1 MEKQDK
7 DARKEAMKNLRAQ
20 RKTSIA
26 QASSIM
32 KQQKEHIRA
41 ILSFLEKGDATIPAI
56 AAGVH
61 LPTDKTLWYMAT
73 LKKYGQ
79 IAEGPKD
86 GSFFKYKLN
95 TAPLTPKDN
104 PPQQIK
110 EV

>member
-7 DARKEAMKNLRAQ
+7 NTRKEAMKSLRAQ
-20 RKTSIA
+20 RKKSIS

-32 KQQKEHIRA
+32 KQQKKDIRD
-41 ILSFLEKGDATIPAI
+41 ILCFLEKGDATIPAI
-56 AAGVH
+56 AKGVH

-95 TAPLTPKDN
+95 IAPGTPEDN
-104 PPQQIK
+104 QPQERK